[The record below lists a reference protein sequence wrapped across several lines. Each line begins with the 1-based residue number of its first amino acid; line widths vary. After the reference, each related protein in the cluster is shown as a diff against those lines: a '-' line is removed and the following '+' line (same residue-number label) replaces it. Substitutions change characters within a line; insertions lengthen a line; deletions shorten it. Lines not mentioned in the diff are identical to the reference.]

1 MLPPRFDIR
10 RHPAPRPPAALLLVL
25 LVAAV
30 FGGCRSG
37 DPPAPARPDVLLITL
52 DTLRADHTSAYGYAR
67 PTTPRLEEV
76 ARDGVRFAAAYAPM
90 PTTLPSHASL
100 MTGLLP
106 RALGLLKNGIAFA
119 HPAPTL
125 AETLGASGY
134 RTAAFVSSFVLD
146 RSFGLARGFGTYDD
160 HFVRDACKSYG
171 QQWEGFKLEG
181 GFCRRGAATREQAER
196 WLEQNGYLGGTGA
209 TSGDA
214 SGTPPP
220 YFLWIHLF
228 DPHDPYE
235 PFPAEAAMFPPLEKN
250 PTDLQKQIAA
260 YDGEIRYTDDHL
272 GRIVATLRALDVLD
286 DTIVVVT
293 SDHGEEFFEHGLKGH
308 GVALYDEV
316 IRIPLVVRWPARIAG
331 GQRVREQV
339 RLGDLAPT
347 ILGLAGVPAPAGFAA
362 PELRTPDRALDVSP
376 WITANDGT
384 ERPALPAF
392 SQTLIGLRHES
403 VRTQGAKLIRR
414 ENPQSGKTRTMLYDL
429 EADPLE
435 KTDLAP
441 RKPRPAFGPALQAML
456 AEWRAE
462 TGRQKELATKLVPAR
477 EQEERLRALG
487 YIE

>member
-260 YDGEIRYTDDHL
+260 YDGEIRYTDDQV
-272 GRIVATLRALDVLD
+272 GRLLDRLRAAGRLD
-286 DTIVVVT
+286 DTLVIVV
-293 SDHGEEFFEHGLKGH
+293 SDHGEGLMDHGWMHH
-308 GVALYDEV
+308 GAMLYEEAV
-316 IRIPLVVRWPARIAG
+316 RIPFLVRWPARLPRG
-331 GQRVREQV
+331 RVVEEPVQ
-339 RLGDLAPT
+339 LADVVPT
-347 ILGLAGVPAPAGFAA
+347 LHELLGLPPPAQPIDGAS
-362 PELRTPDRALDVSP
+362 LRAALDGSGTLDPQRPIFVQRRIYDREVDLGLNLRGEKFGVRMGP
-376 WITANDGT
+376 WKYIEAIT
-384 ERPALPAF
+384 E
-392 SQTLIGLRHES
+392 
-403 VRTQGAKLIRR
+403 
-414 ENPQSGKTRTMLYDL
+414 KTRELYDL
-429 EADPLE
+429 RTDPRELDDVFRTSKKDAKAPAEALHAWLARPVHAPAPGKVPEDAARRLE
-435 KTDLAP
+435 
-441 RKPRPAFGPALQAML
+441 
-456 AEWRAE
+456 
-462 TGRQKELATKLVPAR
+462 
-477 EQEERLRALG
+477 ALG
-487 YIE
+487 YVE